1 MRLHVIAAVLF
12 LPAVLAAAPPEPIGR
27 HFILEPQH
35 PLQSRDVA
43 ALEAQGL
50 TVQRAMGANRFL
62 VRVRDGADLGSDLR
76 VRSLEAY
83 DWTRKIARSAY
94 AGAASGRA
102 FARFRVMFH
111 DDVAFEDA
119 RDAVEEVGGTVETP
133 LAVDF
138 ERPRLLTV
146 RVPPAVLRT
155 LASDE
160 RVFGVFGPPLRVK
173 STNTVAAGLSK
184 VTPLFSAPYNLSG
197 EGVVLSLFELAAA
210 ETSHLQFQGRLTAHF
225 SSGVGTGN
233 ALHATH
239 VAGTMVSGGIDDP
252 RDSRAARSKGMAPKA
267 ALHEYNALDDFG
279 KVLNNK
285 DTQLKPLGVVA
296 DNNSWDFALGWQRE
310 GSNWVWNGDYFGAYD
325 PVYSTP
331 YEAVAVKSGI
341 PLFVHSAGNDADQG
355 NPGLTGLS
363 THLHCCDDSGNTLT
377 NETFCYSPSGSGTD
391 CTTPCSPG
399 RSAVTGEQ
407 HCETTKHP
415 IYGPFNTIGI
425 EATLKNVL
433 TVGAMDATGLIAS
446 FSSRGPTLDGRMKP
460 ELVAK
465 GVGQLSTIPGGYA
478 SRDGTSM
485 SSPVVTGIA
494 GVLTEQWHKT
504 FNGQKPSG
512 QVLKTLLIAGA
523 DDQVGSPTLDR
534 PGPDYTY
541 GFGLVD
547 AKSSVDLII
556 ADAGTGSRIRS
567 GSLANGSTELPL
579 YLAAP
584 QDLRV
589 VLGWFDPEIA
599 PPPDEP
605 ETPTLFNDLDLKV
618 IDPSGATVLPY
629 VLNPATP
636 SVAATR
642 GVNTIDTTE
651 VVEIKGAAA
660 GAYRVIV
667 NAKLGDP
674 TTHPTQD
681 FVVVSNAPLIAAPVS
696 CADAFEP
703 NDSEALSFKFLHNA
717 ETISARS
724 CNATDIDFYS
734 INAPKAGSVVVNVT
748 ASAVPLRVTLSGA
761 GLSPNPVIVDV
772 PAGTTRSL
780 FATAAVGVYLLK
792 VEPFGAV
799 GAQNTYTI
807 STTLPE
813 VSPARRRAA
822 RH

>member
-1 MRLHVIAAVLF
+1 MRRTLF
-12 LPAVLAAAPPEPIGR
+12 LTFLFATALSAAPPQSIGR
-27 HFILEPQH
+27 HFILQPQH
-35 PLQSRDVA
+35 PLQPKDVT

-94 AGAASGRA
+94 AGAVSGRT

-119 RDAVEEVGGTVETP
+119 REAVEAAGGMVETP

-146 RVPPAVLRT
+146 RVPSAALRT

-160 RVFGVFGPPLRVK
+160 RVFGIFGPPLRVK
-173 STNTVAAGLSK
+173 STNGTAAAVSK

-197 EGVVLSLFELAAA
+197 EGVVLSLFELATAA
-210 ETSHLQFQGRLTAHF
+210 TTHLQFEGRLTAHF
-225 SSGVGTGN
+225 TAGVGTNN

-239 VAGTMVSGGIDDP
+239 VAGTMISAGIEDA
-252 RDSRAARSKGMAPKA
+252 RDSRATRSKGMAPKA
-267 ALHEYNALDDFG
+267 TLHEFNAVDDFSN
-279 KVLNNK
+279 VVNNK
-285 DTQLKPLGVVA
+285 DTQLSPLGVAA

-310 GSNWVWNGDYFGAYD
+310 GGNWVWNGDFFGAYD
-325 PVYSTP
+325 PTYSTP
-331 YEAVAVKSGI
+331 YEAVAVKSGA

-355 NPGLTGLS
+355 DPGLTGLA
-363 THLHCCDDSGNTLT
+363 THLHCCDDTGNTLT

-391 CTTPCSPG
+391 CTAPCTAG
-399 RSAVTGEQ
+399 KSAVTGEQ
-407 HCETTKHP
+407 HCETIKHP
-415 IYGPFNTIGI
+415 IYGPFHTIGI

-433 TVGAMDATGLIAS
+433 TVGAMDTFGTIAS

-465 GVGQLSTIPGGYA
+465 GIAQLSTVPSGYA
-478 SRDGTSM
+478 ERQGTSM

-494 GVLTEQWHKT
+494 GILTEQWHKT
-504 FNGQKPSG
+504 FSGQKPSG

-523 DDQVGSPTLDR
+523 DDQIGPPTLDR

-547 AKSSVDLII
+547 AKNSVDLII
-556 ADAGTGSRIRS
+556 ADAGTGSRIRA

-589 VLGWFDPEIA
+589 VLGWFDPEIEPA
-599 PPPDEP
+599 PDEP
-605 ETPTLFNDLDLKV
+605 ATPTLFNDLDLRV
-618 IDPSGATVLPY
+618 IGPGGSTVLPY
-629 VLNPATP
+629 VLDPANP

-651 VVEIKGAAA
+651 VVEIKNAAA

-667 NAKLGDP
+667 NARLGNP

-703 NDSEALSFKFLHNA
+703 NDSEAVSFKFLHNG
-717 ETISARS
+717 ETITPRS

-734 INAPKAGSVVVNVT
+734 LSVPKAGAVNVNVAAT
-748 ASAVPLRVTLSGA
+748 SVPLRATLSGA
-761 GLSPNPVIVDV
+761 GLTPPSVIVDV

-780 FATAAVGVYLLK
+780 SATAAIGVYLLK
-792 VEPFGAV
+792 VEPAGAV
-799 GAQNTYTI
+799 STSSTYTI
-807 STTLPE
+807 TTTLPE
-813 VSPARRRAA
+813 VSPTRRRAA